1 VTGDGVTVQGFKE
14 LDKKVSGLG
23 RLLNSDGMR
32 AVTGSV
38 ALDGKKDV
46 EKVVS
51 GHLGA
56 DRKMSNWG
64 RFKFNSRYDLTSDT
78 TAELYPSP
86 AGPWQVLNFGRR
98 GGHKLPKRKRLAYKR
113 YRTPYGIRTASRS
126 KPWVGS
132 SSKGKGTWSIAV
144 GHIADNTPERV
155 HKHIRRILRTY
166 F

>member
-1 VTGDGVTVQGFKE
+1 MDGVTVQGFEE
-14 LDKKVSGLG
+14 LDTKVRGFG
-23 RLLNSDGMR
+23 RLLDSDGMR

-46 EKVVS
+46 EKVVAR
-51 GHLGA
+51 HLGP

-64 RFKFNSRYDLTSDT
+64 RFKFNSRYDLTSST

-113 YRTPYGIRTASRS
+113 YRTPQGIRTASRAR
-126 KPWVGS
+126 PWVGS
-132 SSKGKGTWSIAV
+132 SSKGKGTWSVAV
-144 GHIADNTPERV
+144 KDIADNTPERV
-155 HKHIRRILRTY
+155 HKHIRRQLARY
-166 F
+166 FR